1 MRQIT
6 FDLNQFNPCIPS
18 PRYHV
23 RGRFAPVKPPHAILP
38 PVFIGSSARFCEALP
53 VTKIKFGT
61 DGWRAVIAQDF
72 TFANVA
78 RVAQA
83 TADYWAGE
91 TANPNAEIFGRPLKV
106 VVGYDRR
113 FFSDRFAQITAEVF
127 AGNGYEVILTP
138 EPTPTPAVSY
148 AVKDLGA
155 VGGVMITASHNPPI
169 FNGFKL
175 KSYFGGSSG
184 PQECQAVEAMLDR
197 SPVRS
202 LALAE
207 ALRAGKIIQSD
218 IRPAHFRA
226 IKRLVDFKLIAKSKL
241 RVAHD
246 ALFGVGAGVFETLL
260 AKTNCTVTTLNG
272 KYDVLFGGICPEPL
286 PKNYALGGAQLR
298 RNPHDFCIV
307 TDGDSD
313 RIGAMDGR
321 GGPLTNQ
328 QVIALLLHHLVRNRG
343 GRGTVTKTFNTTAMV
358 DKMCVAWNLP
368 LTEVGIG
375 FRFIAPELMKPG
387 ALFGA
392 EESGSVGFANHIPEH
407 DGLAAGLFLLEMLA
421 MEKISVNK
429 IWAKLEKE
437 FGPHLYGRYDA
448 HYPLEKRA
456 ALMASLKA
464 HPPAKLLR
472 SPLAR
477 VDSRDGVKYVAED
490 STWLMLRGSGT
501 EPVLRIYAEGKSDAD
516 CEKLLKLGRGLLR

>member
-1 MRQIT
+1 MRA
-6 FDLNQFNPCIPS
+6 FDHSRSNVS
-18 PRYHV
+18 PV
-23 RGRFAPVKPPHAILP
+23 SASISLPVLVGSHAGI
-38 PVFIGSSARFCEALP
+38 CEALP
-53 VTKIKFGT
+53 VTNIKFGT

-91 TANPNAEIFGRPLKV
+91 TVNPNAELFGRPLKV

-113 FFSDRFAQITAEVF
+113 FFSDRFAEITAEVF
-127 AGNGYEVILTP
+127 AGNGYQVILTP
-138 EPTPTPAVSY
+138 APTPTPSVSY
-148 AVKDLGA
+148 AVKNLGA

-175 KSYFGGSSG
+175 KSHFGGSSG
-184 PQECQAVEAMLDR
+184 PEECHAVESRLDH
-197 SPVRS
+197 SPVSS
-202 LALAE
+202 LALA
-207 ALRAGKIIQSD
+207 AGMANGRIIRTD

-226 IKRLVDFKLIAKSKL
+226 IKGLVDFKLIAKSKL

-286 PKNYALGGAQLR
+286 PKNYALGAAQLR
-298 RNPHDFCIV
+298 RDPQDFCIV
-307 TDGDSD
+307 TDGDAD

-328 QVIALLLHHLVRNRG
+328 QVIALLLYHLVRNRG

-358 DKMCVAWNLP
+358 DKMCAAWKLP

-392 EESGSVGFANHIPEH
+392 EESGSVGFANHIPER
-407 DGLAAGLFLLEMLA
+407 DGLAAGLFLLELLA
-421 MEKISVNK
+421 REKLSVNRL
-429 IWAKLEKE
+429 WAKLEKE
-437 FGPHLYGRYDA
+437 FGPHRYGRYDA

-456 ALMASLKA
+456 GLMALLKKQ
-464 HPPAKLLR
+464 PPAKLLR

-477 VDSRDGVKYVAED
+477 VDSRDGVKFVAKD
-490 STWLMLRGSGT
+490 ATWLMLRGSGT

-516 CEKLLKLGRGLLR
+516 REKLLMLGRGWLR